1 MWERAPLSHL
11 LTASPSVY
19 IPLAVEQ
26 SISVPAQEHPARVA
40 EPPAHHSNVAIF
52 ETDEEAKLI
61 LEVANISQPES
72 EQNEYGAKVISVG
85 FLLVLSSPAENPG
98 L

>member
-11 LTASPSVY
+11 LTASPSIY
-19 IPLAVEQ
+19 IPLAAEQ
-26 SISVPAQEHPARVA
+26 SISVPAQEQPARLA

-61 LEVANISQPES
+61 LEFANISRPEF
-72 EQNEYGAKVISVG
+72 EQNEYGTEVISVG
-85 FLLVLSSPAENPG
+85 LLLVLSSPAENPG

>member
-1 MWERAPLSHL
+1 M
-11 LTASPSVY
+11 
-19 IPLAVEQ
+19 AVEQ